1 MVPIEPV
8 LRKYWN
14 EDAGMPRFYSNQP
27 FSCCES
33 KGLEFVSQLCVQ
45 DEERAATIVAVSR
58 KCAYMRISRH
68 LTHPCVLL
76 SDTMPCLLPP
86 QYSNTQKSS

>member
-14 EDAGMPRFYSNQP
+14 EDAGTPRFRACSSQA
-27 FSCCES
+27 FSHWES

-58 KCAYMRISRH
+58 KHAYICLSRH
-68 LTHPCVLL
+68 FYT
-76 SDTMPCLLPP
+76 S
-86 QYSNTQKSS
+86 